1 MVVIKRSTNTEYSQ
15 IHNASWSWRA
25 VKTGEVVFSNVLK
38 ALVTFLYLCF
48 MPEVWP
54 EAGKR
59 KKTKKTWQ
67 ELQVLHNVKGIEGSS
82 CQILFDLFACSHKC
96 IN

>member
-1 MVVIKRSTNTEYSQ
+1 MEVIKRSTNTEYSH
-15 IHNASWSWRA
+15 IHNTSWSWRA
-25 VKTGEVVFSNVLK
+25 VKTGEVVFGHVLK

-59 KKTKKTWQ
+59 KEKKKKNMARVASSSQ
-67 ELQVLHNVKGIEGSS
+67 CKG
-82 CQILFDLFACSHKC
+82 
-96 IN
+96 N